1 MLKNKQKGLTLLEL
15 LIAMLITGILIVP
28 MVYGLFNSSAQSIS
42 ANRDKTLASY
52 VAKNYIAE
60 LQLADNWPSVG
71 KKESEMELANREWKI
86 EHEVVETSD
95 PNMRRVAVSVLYGGD
110 GIFTMIGFVGK
121 KDKKT

>member
-1 MLKNKQKGLTLLEL
+1 MLSNKQKGLTLLEL

-28 MVYGLFNSSAQSIS
+28 LVYGLFNSSAQSIS

-60 LQLADNWPSVG
+60 LQLEDDWPSVG

-86 EHEVVETSD
+86 EHEVVKTTDE
-95 PNMRRVAVSVLYGGD
+95 NMRRVAVSVLYGSD
-110 GIFTMIGFVGK
+110 GIFTMTGFVGK
-121 KDKKT
+121 KDKKQ